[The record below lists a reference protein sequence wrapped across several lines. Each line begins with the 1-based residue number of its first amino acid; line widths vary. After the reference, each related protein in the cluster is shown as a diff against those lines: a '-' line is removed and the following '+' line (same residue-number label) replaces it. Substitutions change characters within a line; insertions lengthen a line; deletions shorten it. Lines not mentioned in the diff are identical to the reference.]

1 MIAPRPGDPVAGRLH
16 TGNGE
21 HAGPLDLR
29 LVGPA
34 CACWAAAGVLV
45 GRPEALSAAVVG
57 LWLSASGLLAV
68 AIIGRGRRWRT
79 LWGTIALSCAAA
91 GLAATVIAAAAPSRY
106 PPPVRAA
113 VDSNADVRAVVT
125 VLSAPVEA
133 QSFGGASTRIRFT
146 GTITSLAVAG
156 TTHAVSVP
164 VVVYAAIPRPPA
176 GLPIGSSVR
185 ISGSLAQ
192 SDPGEAAAVDMFGR
206 GAPELVTGP
215 PWWLAWAGELRERLS
230 RAASDLPGDGAALL
244 PGLAIGDT
252 SAVSDDLDAAMKA
265 SSLSHLTAVSGANC
279 VLVIACV
286 MLIGGAAG
294 LRRGVRVTLSLVALA
309 GFVVL
314 VTPEASV
321 LRASVMA
328 VIVMI
333 SMASGRPSRGLPAL
347 LLAVILLLLVDPW
360 LSRNYGFAL
369 SVLATAG
376 LLVLSGPLARAL
388 SRWMPGSVAVAIAV
402 PLAAQLACQPVLVL
416 LSPSLPL
423 YGVPANLL
431 AAPAAPVATFAGL
444 LACLLLPVL
453 PGVASAFLYL
463 AWVPSAWIA
472 AVATATAEFSGSRLP
487 WWGGVAGALLTAI
500 LTLVTLATVL
510 RGNRPSRMRL
520 RPAGVA
526 LLVVFFGAYSGVLIG
541 TGVGRALTFPA
552 DWQIAACDI
561 GQGDAVVVRDRGS
574 YALVDTGR
582 HPAPLTQCLRTLGI
596 EHIDLLVLTHFDAD
610 HVGGIDAVVGMVDV
624 ALVGVP
630 DGPGD
635 ERLLRRLAAAGAD
648 IRPAWTGDTGT
659 LGALGWRVLWP
670 VRGSAV
676 MQTGNDGSVTI
687 EFGGLGI
694 RSLFLADL
702 GEESQR
708 AMQAASRP
716 SPVDLVKVAHH
727 GSGDQS
733 AELYAG
739 LSATLGLISVGRDNG
754 YGHPT
759 ERLLDILG
767 SSGTLPLR
775 TDTHGMLVVA
785 PAASGSGA
793 LTVWTER
800 PG

>member
-1 MIAPRPGDPVAGRLH
+1 MTGRNRGFVEAHPR
-16 TGNGE
+16 T
-21 HAGPLDLR
+21 LDLR

-34 CACWAAAGVLV
+34 LACWAAAGVLV
-45 GRPEALSAAVVG
+45 GVPEVLPVAVAV
-57 LWLSASGLLAV
+57 LWLGAAGLLALALV
-68 AIIGRGRRWRT
+68 GNKRRWRT
-79 LWGTIALSCAAA
+79 VWGTVAVCCAAA
-91 GLAATVIAAAAPSRY
+91 GLTASVIAAAVPSRY
-106 PPPVRAA
+106 PPAVGAA
-113 VDSNADVRAVVT
+113 VNSHADVLATVT
-125 VLSAPVEA
+125 VLSVPVEA
-133 QSFGGASTRIRFT
+133 QSFGGASTRIRFS
-146 GTITSLAVAG
+146 GTITSLTATG
-156 TTHAVSVP
+156 TTQTLSVP
-164 VVVYAAIPRPPA
+164 VIVYAAVPRSPTS
-176 GLPIGSSVR
+176 LPIGSSVELR
-185 ISGSLAQ
+185 GDLGKSL
-192 SDPGEAAAVDMFGR
+192 PGEAAAVRLFGR
-206 GAPELVTGP
+206 EAPELVAGP
-215 PWWLAWAGELRERLS
+215 PWWLAWAGELRERFS
-230 RAASDLPGDGAALL
+230 RSASELPGDGAALL

-252 SAVSDDLDAAMKA
+252 RAVSVDLDAAMKA

-279 VLVIACV
+279 VLVIACI
-286 MLIGGAAG
+286 MLLGAAIG

-347 LLAVILLLLVDPW
+347 TLAVILLLLVDPW
-360 LSRNYGFAL
+360 LSRDYGFAL
-369 SVLATAG
+369 SALATAG
-376 LLVLSGPLARAL
+376 LLVLSAPLARAL
-388 SRWMPGSVAVAIAV
+388 SRWMPGSLAVAVAV

-416 LSPSLPL
+416 LTPSLPL

-453 PGVASAFLYL
+453 PGVAGAILHV

-472 AVATATAEFSGSRLP
+472 AVATATADFPGSRLP
-487 WWGGVAGALLTAI
+487 WWGGFAGAVLIALLTV
-500 LTLVTLATVL
+500 LTLVSAL
-510 RGNRPSRMRL
+510 RGDRL
-520 RPAGVA
+520 SGRRWRPAVVA
-526 LLVVFFGAYSGVLIG
+526 VLVVFCGAYSGVLIG

-561 GQGDAVVVRDRGS
+561 GQGDAVVVRDGGLH
-574 YALVDTGR
+574 ALVDTGR
-582 HPAPLTQCLRTLGI
+582 HPALLTQCLRTLGI
-596 EHIDLLVLTHFDAD
+596 EHIDLLVLTHYDAD

-630 DGPGD
+630 DDPED
-635 ERLLRRLAAAGAD
+635 ERLLARVAAAGAE
-648 IRPAWTGDTGT
+648 IHPAGKGDSGI
-659 LGALGWRVLWP
+659 LGGLSWRVLWP
-670 VRGSAV
+670 VRGSTV
-676 MQTGNDGSVTI
+676 MNTGNDGSVTI
-687 EFGGLGI
+687 EFHGRGI

-708 AMQAASRP
+708 AMLAAARP
-716 SPVDLVKVAHH
+716 GHVDLVKVAHH

-733 AELYAG
+733 PELYAG
-739 LSATLGLISVGRDNG
+739 LSAAIGLITVGTDNG

-759 ERLLDILG
+759 KRVLDILR

-775 TDTHGMLVVA
+775 TDQQGMLIVA
-785 PAASGSGA
+785 PGASGSRA